1 MSKEGKRP
9 GPNDRQVITFP
20 SNFEFPAR
28 RVRTPEQIA
37 ADATRSAAYEEHMAD
52 VVRLDNEATRKTEL
66 RRIVET
72 AHEPA
77 KIVESWK
84 ELMAA
89 GETEHIRRSALR
101 RIDMHLALTDPT
113 VIAHMTSRSKTVRD
127 LIDTLNHYTSGN
139 GESHARPN
147 VINKNGPFSY
157 LTEKGQVETG
167 ANERTRKEH
176 ERARLG
182 VEVALLATR
191 MRDILHILDN
201 QIGTTL
207 GNKLTTVEKA
217 YINDHITSLLKG
229 GHWEQPT
236 QDMAKS
242 FAAWEKILGDAHNV
256 SDLTIIPEP
265 ANFQEEPLTVRAGHA
280 LPTFKQKVPML
291 TNIINAPGAAWR
303 EFLNLL
309 PGDDNKKH

>member
-9 GPNDRQVITFP
+9 GPNDCQIFNFP
-20 SNFEFPAR
+20 VE
-28 RVRTPEQIA
+28 RVKTPEQRE
-37 ADATRSAAYEEHMAD
+37 ADAERSTAATERLAEVTR
-52 VVRLDNEATRKTEL
+52 LNNEAMRKEALHHT
-66 RRIVET
+66 VET

-84 ELMAA
+84 ELMATS
-89 GETEHIRRSALR
+89 ETERISRVALR

-113 VIAHMTSRSKTVRD
+113 VTAHMATKSPTARD
-127 LIDTLNHYTSGN
+127 LVDTLNHHTSGN
-139 GESHARPN
+139 GEPDARPN

-182 VEVALLATR
+182 VEVALLSTR
-191 MRDILHILDN
+191 MRDMLHILDN

-207 GNKLTTVEKA
+207 GSKLTTVEKA
-217 YINDHITSLLKG
+217 CINDHLTAILKE
-229 GHWEQPT
+229 GHWEHPT
-236 QDMAKS
+236 QDMAES
-242 FAAWEKILGDAHNV
+242 FAAWEKILGDARNV

-265 ANFQEEPLTVRAGHA
+265 ANFKPEPQTYGHGAA
-280 LPTFKQKVPML
+280 LPTFKQKVPLL

-309 PGDDNKKH
+309 PGDNKKR

>member
-1 MSKEGKRP
+1 MSKEGKQP
-9 GPNDRQVITFP
+9 GPNERQIVHFP
-20 SNFEFPAR
+20 VDKIKS
-28 RVRTPEQIA
+28 PEQRA
-37 ADATRSAAYEEHMAD
+37 ADAEESKRATERLGELT
-52 VVRLDNEATRKTEL
+52 RLDNEATRNDAV
-66 RRIVET
+66 RRAVVTET
-72 AHEPA
+72 APG
-77 KIVESWK
+77 KIIDAWK
-84 ELMAA
+84 ELMAT
-89 GETEHIRRSALR
+89 GETDRLSREALR
-101 RIDMHLALTDPT
+101 RIDMHIAVTEPT
-113 VIAHMTSRSKTVRD
+113 VIAHMVSKSPTVRNLVD
-127 LIDTLNHYTSGN
+127 ALNHHTSGN
-139 GESHARPN
+139 SEPHARPN
-147 VINKNGPFSY
+147 VINKYGPFSY

-182 VEVALLATR
+182 VEVALLSTR

-217 YINDHITSLLKG
+217 CINDHLTTLLKG

-256 SDLTIIPEP
+256 NDMTIIPEP
-265 ANFQEEPLTVRAGHA
+265 ANFKPEPTASVARAAVPPH
-280 LPTFKQKVPML
+280 KQKVPML

-309 PGDDNKKH
+309 PGDNKKR